1 MKKKDRN
8 MIANIAKLLAGS
20 LLMAAVLSAV
30 QPAMAAYADEADQTS
45 TEAEVKE
52 SAEAETAEAGSEGT
66 AGETESSGR
75 PLPLPL
81 PDGTESTSI
90 TVTMKLSDGTEVSGD
105 TLSAYKIAE
114 IGVDDEGFKYEYT
127 EKFKSLADGYPLSPV
142 DESDPDAVIK
152 EGLADAAAGLV
163 TEDMD
168 SAAEKKVEN
177 GTAKFIFSEGDDKA
191 KLGLFLIV
199 QTMSD
204 ENKDLYKPI
213 LPFLV
218 TIPFYDEDNAIY
230 YDVQA
235 EPKMEL
241 DKIIEELTPCKAD
254 PPVEKIVEIDGKG
267 TPKEGTF
274 WFFFERGND
283 AYPMPDYE
291 DPASQAKAVDENKA
305 ELSLTTNSTADG
317 EYGWIEFTKAGEY
330 TYYLTEDETRLPD
343 DYKAKYPGYKYTI
356 HYHVTIDEE
365 AEGLEVSSIDVETSD
380 GKKFT
385 LEGGRDYEDV
395 KAAQPAASKFPF
407 YNTYK
412 VPDPPSTDP
421 TPTETTR
428 PKRSETTPHDRR
440 DNPPPSTGET
450 PTVAGATRTP
460 EPEGDVLGAART
472 PQAVLGA
479 SRLPQ
484 TGQLWWP
491 VPVLMVAGIALM
503 AGGLVRRRSEE

>member
-8 MIANIAKLLAGS
+8 ILANIAKLLAGS
-20 LLMAAVLSAV
+20 LLMAAILSAV

-52 SAEAETAEAGSEGT
+52 SAEAETGAAGSEGT
-66 AGETESSGR
+66 TGETETSGR

-105 TLSAYKIAE
+105 TLTAYKIAG
-114 IGVDDEGFKYEYT
+114 IVADDEGFKYEYAK
-127 EKFKSLADGYPLSPV
+127 EFANLAGEYPLSPV
-142 DESDPDAVIK
+142 DEKDPDAVLK
-152 EGLADAAAGLV
+152 EGLADAAAALAG
-163 TEDMD
+163 DA
-168 SAAEKKVEN
+168 SPAAEKAVEN
-177 GTAKFIFSEGDDKA
+177 GTAKFIFSDGDDKA

-199 QTMSD
+199 QTMSE
-204 ENKDLYKPI
+204 ENKALYKPI

-254 PPVEKIVEIDGKG
+254 PPVEKIVEIEGSG

-283 AYPMPDYE
+283 AYPMPNYD

-305 ELSLTTNSTADG
+305 ELSITTNSTADG

-330 TYYLTEDETRLPD
+330 TYYLTEDETRLPEN
-343 DYKAKYPGYKYTI
+343 YKAKNPGYKYTI

-385 LEGGRDYEDV
+385 LEGGKDYQDV
-395 KAAQPAASKFPF
+395 KAAQPPASKFPF

-412 VPDPPSTDP
+412 VPDPPSTEP

-428 PKRSETTPHDRR
+428 KRSETTPHDRR

-460 EPEGDVLGAART
+460 EPEGGDVLGAART